1 LRLCGG
7 MGLSKRLSSSTA
19 WKHRRMILDGA
30 DMAWMVWPVFDRS
43 LEDYSLVVALALTL
57 RLDAVAAFST
67 SETASLGSLP
77 HLGVCWVV
85 ASWRE
90 VTSTVGWRRSL
101 HARHDAWTHSVVYG
115 LAG

>member
-1 LRLCGG
+1 
-7 MGLSKRLSSSTA
+7 
-19 WKHRRMILDGA
+19 MILDGA
-30 DMAWMVWPVFDRS
+30 DMAWMVWPVFDGS

-57 RLDAVAAFST
+57 RLDAVAAGGTLLSTLDAAFST